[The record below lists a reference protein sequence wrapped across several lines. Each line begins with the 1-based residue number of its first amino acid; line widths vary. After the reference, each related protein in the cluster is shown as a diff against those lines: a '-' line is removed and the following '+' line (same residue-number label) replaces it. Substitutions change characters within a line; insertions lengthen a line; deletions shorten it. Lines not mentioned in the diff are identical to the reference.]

1 MTNTLHTCSYHC
13 QRPECVLAQR
23 DELRAALEV
32 ARNGL
37 AWYQDYCPEMD
48 DEEDRAAMAQIDA
61 ALKNTAPGC
70 TLAQRDELRAKVD
83 RLVEL
88 LQEIGDIAHER
99 STGPAV
105 PDALWEVRRMVYEF
119 EGADSS

>member
-1 MTNTLHTCSYHC
+1 MNDTHTCSYHC

-23 DELRAALEV
+23 DELREALEV

-61 ALKNTAPGC
+61 ALEHTTPGC
-70 TLAQRDELRAKVD
+70 TLTQRDELCAEVD
-83 RLVEL
+83 RLVGL
-88 LQEIGDIAHER
+88 LQEIGDIAHEH

-105 PDALWEVRRMVYEF
+105 PDAYWEIRAMAYAGTEL
-119 EGADSS
+119 